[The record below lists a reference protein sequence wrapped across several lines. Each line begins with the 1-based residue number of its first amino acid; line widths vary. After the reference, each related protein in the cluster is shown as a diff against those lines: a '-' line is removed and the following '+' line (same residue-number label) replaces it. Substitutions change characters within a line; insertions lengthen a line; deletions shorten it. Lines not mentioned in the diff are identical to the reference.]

1 MLCKIAD
8 LIAEIPTADGLA
20 VRCKDYMHNEPTSP
34 DITVLREHYRWD
46 RFGSNVKPEMVA
58 YMESGYQFCR
68 QLLDYNGLYLH
79 SSAVVYEGRAYLF
92 SGVSG
97 AGKSTHTRLWLDTF
111 GGDTR
116 VINDDKP
123 ALRCLDG
130 VWYAYGTPWCGKD
143 GININEKA
151 PLAGICFL
159 KQAPHNRI
167 RQLTPAEA
175 MQKILGQ
182 TIFWQ
187 DSVQDLD
194 TMLGLLDC
202 LTKQIPVF
210 ELENLPEPA
219 AAMLSR
225 ETMSREALGRNL

>member
-1 MLCKIAD
+1 
-8 LIAEIPTADGLA
+8 
-20 VRCKDYMHNEPTSP
+20 
-34 DITVLREHYRWD
+34 
-46 RFGSNVKPEMVA
+46 
-58 YMESGYQFCR
+58 MESGAQFHR
-68 QLLDYNGLYLH
+68 QLLHYGGFYLH
-79 SSAVVYEGRAYLF
+79 SSAVVYKGKAYLF
-92 SGVSG
+92 SGNSG
-97 AGKSTHTRLWLDTF
+97 EGKSTHTRLWLDTF

-143 GININEKA
+143 GINLNEKA

-159 KQAPHNRI
+159 KQAPHNRN

-182 TIFWQ
+182 TIHRL
-187 DSVQDLD
+187 DDVRDLD
-194 TMLGLLDC
+194 ALLGHVNALVG
-202 LTKQIPVF
+202 QIPVF

-219 AAMLSR
+219 AAMLSC
-225 ETMSREALGRNL
+225 ETMSREALERNL